1 MKKKKELNASTTK
14 IYSGGAF
21 TNPKRTTEV
30 VRRLWKNAVGFSGKK
45 IIEIK
50 IKEDTQE
57 KENDR
62 EFFGNI
68 AKLFSK

>member
-1 MKKKKELNASTTK
+1 MRAPQKSIQEELLQIQNAQLK
-14 IYSGGAF
+14 LLEDY
-21 TNPKRTTEV
+21 E
-30 VRRLWKNAVGFSGKK
+30 KNAVGFSGKK
-45 IIEIK
+45 IIYIK